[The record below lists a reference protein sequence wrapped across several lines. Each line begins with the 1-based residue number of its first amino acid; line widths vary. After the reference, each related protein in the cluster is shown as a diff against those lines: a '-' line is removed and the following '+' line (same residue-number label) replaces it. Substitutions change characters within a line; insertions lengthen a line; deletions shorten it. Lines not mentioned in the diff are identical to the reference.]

1 MKLILVFILAFLL
14 AVGICAC
21 EPVDHCRIDST
32 RCLGPVAQVCDANE
46 RWVEIMNCDDVSAQ
60 SGSAWSCQPLP
71 GGSDS
76 TCLPTQPAA
85 DGGAQ

>member
-32 RCLGPVAQVCDANE
+32 RCLGPVAQVGDANE

-60 SGSAWSCQPLP
+60 SGSAWSGQPLP

-76 TCLPTQPAA
+76 TCLPIQPA

>member
-14 AVGICAC
+14 VVGICAC

-46 RWVEIMNCDDVSAQ
+46 RAALLPLALLLALLGALGWALLVLVRHA
-60 SGSAWSCQPLP
+60 ARPQPR
-71 GGSDS
+71 
-76 TCLPTQPAA
+76 
-85 DGGAQ
+85 